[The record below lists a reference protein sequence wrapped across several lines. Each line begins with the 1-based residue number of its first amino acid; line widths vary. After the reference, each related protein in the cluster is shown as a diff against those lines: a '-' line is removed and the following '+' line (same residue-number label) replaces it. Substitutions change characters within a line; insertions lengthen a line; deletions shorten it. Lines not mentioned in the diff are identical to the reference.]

1 MSITIKMNQDNTG
14 IQMSGTTAGRNKTQ
28 DTKTRNTVFAGDLM
42 LGQGNQIEQKKQTAR
57 RQAMK
62 LITDAW
68 GRDELA
74 SQSIK
79 DMEQQKADYV
89 EQMQEAKEHE
99 KTFEKSKKELQEQY
113 GVADDSQEQKDL
125 ELLEKFQ
132 NYKNGSHDESFTKE
146 DVDRLKELQNLPRT
160 EYQEKALRLN
170 QIAGSMKVTAS
181 NANDKLIELT
191 DTIAKAKTDQAKS
204 QDMLKA
210 GSAADDILEASNKEI
225 MGLLIQDGK
234 EHIDKEQEEAQKK
247 AEEQKE
253 KRDEQQERIDE
264 AKQERKEQEELI
276 KGQAE
281 ADSAEQDLSLQR
293 KTTNNVEAAQ
303 QNIRNILEDKNLLAE
318 DLKGIKIDF
327 NF

>member
-14 IQMSGTTAGRNKTQ
+14 IQMSGITAGRNKTQ
-28 DTKTRNTVFAGDLM
+28 DTKTRSTVFAGDLM

-281 ADSAEQDLSLQR
+281 ADSAQQDLSLQR

-303 QNIRNILEDKNLLAE
+303 QNIRNILEDNNLLAE

>member
-1 MSITIKMNQDNTG
+1 
-14 IQMSGTTAGRNKTQ
+14 
-28 DTKTRNTVFAGDLM
+28 M

-99 KTFEKSKKELQEQY
+99 KTFEKGKKELQEQY

-181 NANDKLIELT
+181 NAKDKLIELT

-303 QNIRNILEDKNLLAE
+303 QNIRNILEDNNLLAE
-318 DLKGIKIDF
+318 DLKGNKIDF

>member
-14 IQMSGTTAGRNKTQ
+14 IQMSGTTAGRNKTK
-28 DTKTRNTVFAGDLM
+28 DTKTRSTVFAGDLM

-253 KRDEQQERIDE
+253 KRDEQQE
-264 AKQERKEQEELI
+264 ELI

-303 QNIRNILEDKNLLAE
+303 QNIRNILKDNNLLAE

>member
-28 DTKTRNTVFAGDLM
+28 DTKTRSTVFAGDLM

-170 QIAGSMKVTAS
+170 QIAGSMKV
-181 NANDKLIELT
+181 
-191 DTIAKAKTDQAKS
+191 KS
-204 QDMLKA
+204 RQC
-210 GSAADDILEASNKEI
+210 S
-225 MGLLIQDGK
+225 
-234 EHIDKEQEEAQKK
+234 
-247 AEEQKE
+247 
-253 KRDEQQERIDE
+253 R
-264 AKQERKEQEELI
+264 
-276 KGQAE
+276 
-281 ADSAEQDLSLQR
+281 
-293 KTTNNVEAAQ
+293 
-303 QNIRNILEDKNLLAE
+303 
-318 DLKGIKIDF
+318 
-327 NF
+327 

>member
-28 DTKTRNTVFAGDLM
+28 DTKTRSTVFAGDLM

-99 KTFEKSKKELQEQY
+99 KTFEKGKKELQEQY

-253 KRDEQQERIDE
+253 KRDEQQVD
-264 AKQERKEQEELI
+264 RK
-276 KGQAE
+276 
-281 ADSAEQDLSLQR
+281 S
-293 KTTNNVEAAQ
+293 VV
-303 QNIRNILEDKNLLAE
+303 
-318 DLKGIKIDF
+318 
-327 NF
+327 

>member
-28 DTKTRNTVFAGDLM
+28 DTKTRSTVFAGDLM

-303 QNIRNILEDKNLLAE
+303 QNIRNILEDNNLLAE
-318 DLKGIKIDF
+318 DFKGIKIDF

>member
-1 MSITIKMNQDNTG
+1 MSITIKINQDNTG
-14 IQMSGTTAGRNKTQ
+14 IQMSGTTAGQNKTQ
-28 DTKTRNTVFAGDLM
+28 DTKTRSTVFAGDLM
-42 LGQGNQIEQKKQTAR
+42 FGQGNQIEQKKQTAR

-303 QNIRNILEDKNLLAE
+303 QNIRNILKDNNLLAE

>member
-28 DTKTRNTVFAGDLM
+28 DTNTRSTVFAGDLM

-303 QNIRNILEDKNLLAE
+303 QNIRNILEDNNLLAE